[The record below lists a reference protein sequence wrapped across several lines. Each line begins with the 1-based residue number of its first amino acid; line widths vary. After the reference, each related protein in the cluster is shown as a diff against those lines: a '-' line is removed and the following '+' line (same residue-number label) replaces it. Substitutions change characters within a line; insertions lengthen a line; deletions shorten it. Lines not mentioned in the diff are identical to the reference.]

1 MTVDVVGP
9 ICESGDFLAKNR
21 ALPKVVQGD
30 LLAAFSAG
38 AYGFVMSSQ
47 YNSRPRAAEIMV
59 EGDKHVL
66 IRKREVYNDLVALEE
81 EGLARIG
88 QLKK

>member
-1 MTVDVVGP
+1 MLFRSGP

-21 ALPKVVQGD
+21 TFPKVAQGD
-30 LLAAFSAG
+30 LLAAFSTG

-47 YNSRPRAAEIMV
+47 YNSRPRAAEVMV

-81 EGLARIG
+81 EGLAQIG
-88 QLKK
+88 RLKE

>member
-1 MTVDVVGP
+1 MTADIVGP

-21 ALPKVVQGD
+21 TFARVGQGD

-47 YNSRPRAAEIMV
+47 YNSRARAAEIMV
-59 EGDKHVL
+59 QGDKHVV

-81 EGLARIG
+81 EGLALMEE
-88 QLKK
+88 LKK